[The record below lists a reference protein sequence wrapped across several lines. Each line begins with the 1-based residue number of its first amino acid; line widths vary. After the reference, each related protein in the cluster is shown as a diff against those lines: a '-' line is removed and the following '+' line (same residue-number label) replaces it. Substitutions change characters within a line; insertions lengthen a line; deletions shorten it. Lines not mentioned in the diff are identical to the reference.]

1 MITKQAARLAAA
13 TAAAVGVIS
22 GIAACSAPAST
33 PHGAAGITNM
43 GATHHM
49 GPVGRGS
56 GGAASCATNAV
67 AGYIGTERA
76 GEAAAASQALGPA
89 LLSRVSD
96 SGLGT
101 VDIARNAHGLSST
114 ALGALF
120 SKWYPV
126 DNQSSQSDLKS
137 CHYLLDDKPAAHP
150 LIASAEDA
158 LAKAGLVSSA
168 ADLQSQLQVGGA
180 VLASDNPLSPGSV
193 IMTLS
198 VPGPVNP
205 TPPAPG
211 PTVHTRISYTVIENQ
226 STARATGVASGG
238 F

>member
-13 TAAAVGVIS
+13 TAAAAGLIS

-33 PHGAAGITNM
+33 PHGAATGLAGVTNQAHTNA
-43 GATHHM
+43 GA
-49 GPVGRGS
+49 GA
-56 GGAASCATNAV
+56 AASCATNAV

-89 LLSRVSD
+89 LLSHVSD

-120 SKWYPV
+120 SQWYPV
-126 DNQSSQSDLKS
+126 DNQSSQSALKS
-137 CHYLLDDKPAAHP
+137 CHYLLDDKPAAQP

-168 ADLQSQLQVGGA
+168 ADLQSQLQV
-180 VLASDNPLSPGSV
+180 VMASDNPLSSGSV
-193 IMTLS
+193 IMTLM

-211 PTVHTRISYTVIENQ
+211 PPVHTMKSYTVIEDQ
-226 STARATGVASGG
+226 STAQATGVASGG